1 MAVVV
6 DEYGA
11 TSGIVTLEDVIEEI
25 VGEIEDE
32 FDQKAQ
38 KDFVK
43 DGENFRVSGG
53 YPLHELREKLALD
66 GLENSDVDTVGGYI
80 VQALR
85 RWPRA
90 GDVVTLGRYRARV
103 QTVLRRRVGQ
113 VLIMPATQEDARID
127 GPGSN

>member
-1 MAVVV
+1 M
-6 DEYGA
+6 
-11 TSGIVTLEDVIEEI
+11 
-25 VGEIEDE
+25 
-32 FDQKAQ
+32 
-38 KDFVK
+38 
-43 DGENFRVSGG
+43 
-53 YPLHELREKLALD
+53 
-66 GLENSDVDTVGGYI
+66 DTVGGYI